1 MPRSTVTLDLDEQFH
16 SVKHA
21 IWEIYP
27 TGSKTRVLES
37 RPNTLVRPSWRVS
50 YLTHRD
56 EQLTSRRYR
65 QVVDW
70 TIDYYGVNRADVMDK
85 MNTFERSLKQGGK
98 HFRFVNLIPAWRF
111 DWQYPEV
118 TLTPSGDGSLVPGTY
133 QVRVSAIDL
142 CDNES
147 AASIAQAVVLA
158 DPNYSIAVRIPRVP
172 YSQPLFKQFKVYV
185 NGHLEATVD
194 LPERYGGAFY
204 PQAVIRDLLGS
215 GPAPLEPG
223 DTVRV
228 RWQFLRVTGYA
239 SGSREDDVSN
249 GVFTGNISLQTA
261 VEQEHDRFQ
270 VPLIQH
276 IEAETTLN
284 IDDKFT
290 IVVGEVL

>member
-1 MPRSTVTLDLDEQFH
+1 MSRSTATMDLEEQFH

-21 IWEIYP
+21 IWQIYP
-27 TGSKTRVLES
+27 VGSKARVLES

-70 TIDYYGVNRADVMDK
+70 IIDYYGISRADVMDK
-85 MNTFERSLKQGGK
+85 MNAFERSIKFGGK
-98 HFRFVNLIPAWRF
+98 RFRWVNLIPAWRF

-118 TLTPSGDGSLVPGTY
+118 VLTTAGDGSLVPGSY
-133 QVRVSAIDL
+133 LVRVSAVDL

-147 AASIAQAVVLA
+147 AASVAQEVVVA
-158 DPNYSIAVRIPRVP
+158 APKNSIGVRIPRVP
-172 YSQPLFKQFKVYV
+172 YSQPLFKKYNVYV
-185 NGHLEATVD
+185 NGHREVSVD

-204 PQAVIRDLLGS
+204 PQTAIKNLLGS
-215 GPAPLEPG
+215 GPAPLEPS

-239 SGSREDDVSN
+239 AGSREDDVTN
-249 GVFTGNISLQTA
+249 GVFTGNITLQTT
-261 VEQEHDRFQ
+261 VEQEHDREQ
-270 VPLIQH
+270 APLIQYV
-276 IEAETTLN
+276 EAETTLN
-284 IDDKFT
+284 VDDKFT